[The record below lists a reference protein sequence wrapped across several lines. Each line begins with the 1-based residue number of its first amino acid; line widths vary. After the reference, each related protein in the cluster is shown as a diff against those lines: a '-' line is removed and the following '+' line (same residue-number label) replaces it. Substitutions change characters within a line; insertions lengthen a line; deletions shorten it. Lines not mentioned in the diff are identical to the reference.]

1 MTLGVNPTR
10 TRSILEKEAQMAI
23 VLTTK
28 GDLQLQTLVKEMKS
42 LIEDKVVVTMLVLNR
57 KSLFKQEIPAT
68 NTNLQYLET
77 QAIMIVNMIITATKE
92 IDIKIIKFHGNR

>member
-28 GDLQLQTLVKEMKS
+28 GDPLLQTLVKEMKS
-42 LIEDKVVVTMLVLNR
+42 LREDKVVVTMLVLNR

-92 IDIKIIKFHGNR
+92 IDTQIIQFRGNR

>member
-28 GDLQLQTLVKEMKS
+28 GDPLLQTLVKEMKS
-42 LIEDKVVVTMLVLNR
+42 LREDKVVVTMLVLNR

-77 QAIMIVNMIITATKE
+77 QDIMIVNMIITATKE
-92 IDIKIIKFHGNR
+92 IDTQIIQFRGNR

>member
-28 GDLQLQTLVKEMKS
+28 EDLLHQTLVKEMKS
-42 LIEDKVVVTMLVLNR
+42 LIEDKVVVTMLVLNH

-92 IDIKIIKFHGNR
+92 IDTQIIQLRGNQ